1 MAETVL
7 SGSPAN
13 GVAGLV
19 AKWAQTLTIAA
30 LFGSG
35 IWFLAALDASVK
47 GNRVAIGDLKSE
59 IKHDIRQLG
68 AAIAENR
75 DAIADNRVAIEG
87 NRAAIEGNRVAIELN
102 REAIERNRTAIEGN
116 RAAIEGNRTAIEG
129 NRTAIEGNRTA
140 IERTKKALDELT
152 DRFDDHHAAS
162 TGTGSGFHPATP
174 SP

>member
-1 MAETVL
+1 MAETIL

-87 NRAAIEGNRVAIELN
+87 NRAAIEGNRVAIERN
-102 REAIERNRTAIEGN
+102 REAIERNREAIED
-116 RAAIEGNRTAIEG
+116 NRTAIEG
-129 NRTAIEGNRTA
+129 NRTAIEG
-140 IERTKKALDELT
+140 TKEALDRLT

-162 TGTGSGFHPATP
+162 TGTGSGVRPATP